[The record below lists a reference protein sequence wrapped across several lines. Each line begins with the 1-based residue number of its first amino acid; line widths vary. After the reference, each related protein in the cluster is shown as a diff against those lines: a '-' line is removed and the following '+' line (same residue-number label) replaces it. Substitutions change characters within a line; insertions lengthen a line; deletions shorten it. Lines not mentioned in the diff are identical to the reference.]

1 MKCQKCQKREA
12 TTHIK
17 NVING
22 EVEEYYLCSECAKKD
37 PRAAEIQKSMDFG
50 IGGFLS
56 GIFGGVPKVEQKD
69 LGEAE
74 RQEDICPTCGLSFN
88 SFLRGGKLGCSDC
101 YEVFK
106 NRLNRPLRRIH
117 GTAEHV
123 GKIPKGVG
131 GQVSLDRQIGKLEA
145 ELNAA
150 VLKQDFEHAAE
161 LRDKI
166 KELKASAGKKGA

>member
-22 EVEEYYLCSECAKKD
+22 ETEEYYLCSECAKND
-37 PRAAEIQKSMDFG
+37 PRAAEIKHSMDFG
-50 IGGFLS
+50 IGGFLG
-56 GIFGGVPKVEQKD
+56 GIFGGAPNAEYQE
-69 LGEAE
+69 LGGVHKHEE
-74 RQEDICPTCGLSFN
+74 VCPTCGHSFN
-88 SFLRGGKLGCSDC
+88 TFLRNGKLGCSDC

-106 NRLNRPLRRIH
+106 SRLNRPLRRIH

-123 GKIPKGVG
+123 GKVPHGAG
-131 GQVSLDRQIGKLEA
+131 GQISAKRRIEKLES

-166 KELKASAGKKGA
+166 KELKASDREKEA

>member
-22 EVEEYYLCSECAKKD
+22 EVEEYYLCSECAQND
-37 PRAAEIQKSMDFG
+37 PRTAEIKQSMDFG

-56 GIFGGVPKVEQKD
+56 GIFGGMPKTEQQTLD
-69 LGEAE
+69 GAE
-74 RQEDICPTCGLSFN
+74 RQEDVCPTCGLSFN
-88 SFLRGGKLGCSDC
+88 TFLRKGKLGCSEC
-101 YEVFK
+101 YETFK
-106 NRLNRPLRRIH
+106 TRLNRPLRRIH

-123 GKIPKGVG
+123 GKVPGGIG
-131 GQVSLDRQIGKLEA
+131 GQVSLERQIGKLEA

-161 LRDKI
+161 IRDKI
-166 KELKASAGKKGA
+166 KELKASAGKKEA